1 MTWTMLKP
9 MKRARWDAEITA
21 LNGYIYVVGG
31 KGREVA
37 DFEHEVYDTKND
49 EWHRL
54 AGMNCLGTRQAFFKS
69 NLVLYSR
76 GTFAPLHK
84 YDVSKNVWTQVRN
97 LYLYPAKQ
105 TLDLL

>member
-9 MKRARWDAEITA
+9 MKRARWDAEIIA

-37 DFEHEVYDTKND
+37 NFELEVHDTKND

-54 AGMNCLGTRQAFFKS
+54 AGMDYLGSCQAFFKS
-69 NLVLYSR
+69 NSDLYSR
-76 GTFAPLHK
+76 GFDGPLHR
-84 YDVSKNVWTQVRN
+84 YDVSKNVWIQVRYF
-97 LYLYPAKQ
+97 YL
-105 TLDLL
+105 